1 MNQQQRELIYNM
13 PYPLSGVLLEVFKLG
28 ERWESGETVP
38 NLSFDICR
46 ATGLLLR
53 MNAAVAI
60 AAFSHEDRNIP
71 ELNSEVV
78 TALRAP
84 ADGTWL
90 NLTQRLLKGLKLD
103 LPLFKALGQA
113 LNLKVEMPLIFMPGE
128 EEPDSSAAGKKAQ
141 VKKVAVRDL
150 LSQLIKFRNSV
161 AHGERMTG
169 RDNAEALAKLRAVV
183 SGHEFYIDYRLIVRD
198 GKRWLDCDGP
208 GVQELGEGHY
218 VPEWWTDSFRALLED
233 LPDGVVTM
241 IKALPE
247 FDSDDTLQLTPLL
260 HFSQKGKED
269 VRFDDL
275 FFVNR
280 GTAEA
285 AEYIAY
291 NYEGQVSAEDIGS
304 YEAFRELLQQLPT
317 PPIPK
322 EKRLEFDGLAE
333 FHAQR
338 FVGRRDVL
346 GEIEEVLHQTEAS
359 YVELRALAGMGK
371 TAIMSWF
378 YGEYGT
384 EGQLP
389 WPGVDKKPPL
399 PLPADR
405 DRWAFHF
412 CMPTDGRD
420 DPMVA
425 LHSIVCQL
433 CDGAGLQ
440 RKQYQANEVEEQRQK
455 LVQLLDKVTG
465 QLENDARVFICIDA
479 LDEGI
484 PPYGKD
490 TVPKVLIGEN
500 EGEEEDAM
508 SELPDSV
515 VFLVSYRVDVMG
527 VSRADEHL
535 GHIPEEWR
543 RRLDTADPLKGL
555 TRDDVGL
562 LLTRLTGE
570 ADVPEAP
577 GTTLDATWKAATR
590 DTGEKEGADPFYL
603 RFLGDSVMEG
613 DVDLLRPESIPADL
627 STVFEQTWLSLPSG
641 SNYALHRILATL
653 AILREYGTDELM
665 QAVVNASLP
674 AEEALRL
681 TELSALRAKAGK
693 LLVYDGE
700 RYGLFH
706 DRFRWFLVGRPS
718 TRLDMALCCYEEMDA
733 TGRFGPRQV
742 AKLHSALADM
752 AVQWN
757 DSASPELVRDYVLQH
772 GPHHQV
778 MAGRVQDAVRTLTDY
793 SVLNERLKSNR
804 SGAWV
809 KDMETVWQA
818 ESSCAVVD
826 NPKTLQLWESYAR
839 ELSHILE
846 RGDEYWPSNK
856 IMLQL
861 AVEHGDNSAVTKAAE
876 AWLEEG
882 NCDWLWLRNLRR
894 PKKAAPDPCLR
905 VLTGHE
911 CGVTGACILDE
922 KRILSWGEYDSDLRI
937 WDMDSGE
944 TLAVFGDSEEGIEG
958 ALVLADGSIL
968 IWEKSLAVWDNN
980 GEEIQGEFNGHKEII
995 IGAMELSDGRM
1006 LSWSW
1011 DKTLRLWDRQTCE
1024 CLAVM
1029 KGHKEWVRGALELSG
1044 GNILS
1049 WSGDGTL
1056 RLWDG
1061 KTGASLAIMKGH
1073 DPKATDDYSIDIEV
1087 EYEMDELPGGVK
1099 AALELSSGNILSWSG
1114 DDTFR
1119 IWKGDTGEP
1128 VCVLKHRD
1136 SEENS
1141 CADAKELPDGRLL
1154 ILHAESIC
1162 LWDGTSGKLLKVLY
1176 DVEKALEYAKHLDEE
1191 GDEDEAEEFNVPFGI
1206 LALSDGNILSW
1217 SENYMRLWDGQSG
1230 EVLRDAPSDSF
1241 IAKAYELP
1249 DGKLLTWYEEGSITI
1264 WDLAKGEPV
1273 GELKGHAG
1281 KYNGLMSLQGGEILS
1296 WSEDS
1301 TLRLWDPRLAEDYER
1316 LEGHRGGLKV
1326 VKFLPDGRVHSV
1338 GSDNVVRVWET
1349 ETGAPITRLETY
1361 NPSVDAYTLG
1371 NGHIL
1376 ATADEEIYVWHGLTY
1391 EVIKWITS
1399 VNCGD
1404 DEEFLPFSSYGLVE
1418 MQKSKILS
1426 CGSSELGGALLF
1438 FEDITD
1444 ESCEEEDFEIFE
1456 TGSDESISNFSH
1468 HVFPDGRMLFSEL
1481 GGKNLYIFN
1490 INFEELTHSL
1500 IWLEGHSEEV
1510 VDMRVLSSGR
1520 ILSWS
1525 KDGTLCLWDPDE
1537 SQDLPEETIKSA
1549 YREDY
1554 TFTRKKLSPQL
1565 KFDGHK
1571 RGADKREVDEAV
1583 EMANGNIA
1591 SSGLDGT
1598 IRVWDKGTAEQL
1610 AKFECGDDYS
1620 SANLTPL
1627 KDDRLLFIVDNK
1639 LCIWDT
1645 ETGQLELELDYVEAN
1660 RLRPELVALF
1670 GSALIKGSLNF
1681 DDIKCGQ
1688 WLAVDECNKSLGLT
1702 HLGNPGSAYARW
1714 HGDSEGD
1721 LVKLHESGILTVS
1734 QNSGYVFAL
1743 CLQKGNVPLTLSEAD
1758 GLYKSS

>member
-60 AAFSHEDRNIP
+60 AAFSHGDRNIP

-113 LNLKVEMPLIFMPGE
+113 LNLKVEMPLIFIPGE

-183 SGHEFYIDYRLIVRD
+183 SGHEFYIDYRLIVRN

-218 VPEWWTDSFRALLED
+218 VPEWWTDPFRALLED

-384 EGQLP
+384 EAQLP
-389 WPGVDKKPPL
+389 WPGADKKPPL
-399 PLPADR
+399 PMPADR
-405 DRWAFHF
+405 DRWTFHF

-425 LHSIVCQL
+425 LQSIVCQL

-455 LVQLLDKVTG
+455 LVQLLDKVAG
-465 QLENDARVFICIDA
+465 QLENNARVFICIDA

-490 TVPKVLIGEN
+490 TVPNVLIGEN
-500 EGEEEDAM
+500 EGEEEDAK

-515 VFLVSYRVDVMG
+515 VFLVSYRVDGMG

-543 RRLDTADPLKGL
+543 RRLDSADPLKGL

-562 LLTRLTGE
+562 LLTRLAGE
-570 ADVPEAP
+570 ADVPEVP

-861 AVEHGDNSAVTKAAE
+861 AVEHGDNSAVTKTAE

-911 CGVTGACILDE
+911 YGVTGACLLDE
-922 KRILSWGEYDSDLRI
+922 KRVLSWSDFETDLRI
-937 WDMDSGE
+937 WDLDSGE
-944 TLAVFGDSEEGIEG
+944 TLAVFGDAEEGIEG

-968 IWEKSLAVWDNN
+968 IRHDILAVWDND
-980 GEEIQGEFNGHKEII
+980 GEEIQGEFKEHKKTIV
-995 IGAMELSDGRM
+995 GAMELSDGRM

-1011 DKTLRLWDRQTCE
+1011 GKTLRIWDRQTCE

-1029 KGHKEWVRGALELSG
+1029 KGHKEWVRGALELSS

-1056 RLWDG
+1056 RLWDT
-1061 KTGASLAIMKGH
+1061 KTGDSLAIMEGH
-1073 DPKATDDYSIDIEV
+1073 DPKAIDDYSTEIDSEFDRDIGET
-1087 EYEMDELPGGVK
+1087 PGGVTK
-1099 AALELSSGNILSWSG
+1099 AVELSSGNILSWSG

-1119 IWKGDTGEP
+1119 IWKGDTGKP
-1128 VCVLKHRD
+1128 VCVLKHGD
-1136 SEENS
+1136 AEQNLS
-1141 CADAKELPDGRLL
+1141 ADAKELSDGRLL
-1154 ILHAESIC
+1154 VLHSNSIC
-1162 LWDGTSGKLLKVLY
+1162 LWDAANGELLKVLFE
-1176 DVEKALEYAKHLDEE
+1176 DELDENAN
-1191 GDEDEAEEFNVPFGI
+1191 EDEIDAFVPNGI

-1217 SENYMRLWDGQSG
+1217 DADSMRLWEGQSG
-1230 EVLRDAPSDSF
+1230 QLLKDISSDFF
-1241 IAKAYELP
+1241 INNAYELP
-1249 DGKLLTWYEEGSITI
+1249 DGKILTWPEEGSFTL
-1264 WDLAKGEPV
+1264 WDLDRGQPL
-1273 GELKGHAG
+1273 GDLKGHAG
-1281 KYNGLMSLQGGEILS
+1281 KISGLMSLQGGNILS
-1296 WSEDS
+1296 WSEDT
-1301 TLRLWDPRLAEDYER
+1301 TLRLWNPRLAEDYEG
-1316 LEGHRGGLKV
+1316 LEGHRGGLSG
-1326 VKFLPDGRVHSV
+1326 VKFLPDGRVHSS

-1349 ETGAPITRLETY
+1349 ETGVAITRLKLNSTR
-1361 NPSVDAYTLG
+1361 PVVCTLG

-1376 ATADEEIYVWHGLTY
+1376 ATASGGEMAVWNSKTY
-1391 EVIKWITS
+1391 ELINQLSIDF
-1399 VNCGD
+1399 GD
-1404 DEEFLPFSSYGLVE
+1404 DEEFVPFNSYGLVE
-1418 MQKSKILS
+1418 LQKGKVLS
-1426 CGSSELGGALLF
+1426 CGESELGGALLF

-1444 ESCEEEDFEIFE
+1444 ESCEEQDFIFE
-1456 TGSDESISNFSH
+1456 TGSAESLSDISH

-1481 GGKNLYIFN
+1481 EGKNLYIFN

-1500 IWLEGHSEEV
+1500 ICLEGHSEDVEG
-1510 VDMRVLSSGR
+1510 MRVLSCGR

-1525 KDGTLCLWDPDE
+1525 HDGTLFLWDPDE
-1537 SQDLPEETIKSA
+1537 SQDLPEERIKSA
-1549 YREDY
+1549 YHEDY

-1565 KFDGHK
+1565 KLEGHK
-1571 RGADKREVDEAV
+1571 RGTEKRQVEDAV

-1591 SSGLDGT
+1591 SYGYEGT
-1598 IRVWDKGTAEQL
+1598 VRIWDKESAGQL
-1610 AKFECGDDYS
+1610 AKFECGDDWTNGS
-1620 SANLTPL
+1620 LTPL
-1627 KDDRLLFIVDNK
+1627 KDGRLIFTGKN
-1639 LCIWDT
+1639 LCLCNP
-1645 ETGQLELELDYVEAN
+1645 ETGRLELELDYVEAN
-1660 RLRPELVALF
+1660 RQRPELVAERFSFL
-1670 GSALIKGSLNF
+1670 ADQGSLNF

-1688 WLAVDECNKSLGLT
+1688 WLAVDEWNNTFGVS
-1702 HLGNPGSAYARW
+1702 HLGNPGSAFARW

-1743 CLQKGNVPLTLSEAD
+1743 RLQKGNVPLTLSEAD

>member
-1 MNQQQRELIYNM
+1 MNQHQRELILNM
-13 PYPLSGVLLEVFKLG
+13 PYPLSGVLLEVFTLG
-28 ERWESGETVP
+28 ERWESGETIP

-53 MNAAVAI
+53 TNAAVAI
-60 AAFSHEDRNIP
+60 AAFSHGDRNIP

-78 TALRAP
+78 SALRAP

-113 LNLKVEMPLIFMPGE
+113 LNLTVELPLVFVPGE
-128 EEPDSSAAGKKAQ
+128 DVHDSSAAGKKAQ

-161 AHGERMTG
+161 AHGERMTE
-169 RDNAEALAKLRAVV
+169 RDNAEALAKLRSVV
-183 SGHEFYIDYRLIVRD
+183 NGHEFYADYRLIVRD

-208 GVQELGEGHY
+208 GVQELGEGHH

-247 FDSDDTLQLTPLL
+247 FDSDDTLQLSPLL

-291 NYEGQVSAEDIGS
+291 NYEGHVSAEDIGS

-389 WPGVDKKPPL
+389 WPGADKKPPL

-425 LHSIVCQL
+425 LQSIVCQL

-465 QLENDARVFICIDA
+465 QLENNARVFICIDA

-490 TVPKVLIGEN
+490 TVPNVLIGEN
-500 EGEEEDAM
+500 EGEEEDAK

-515 VFLVSYRVDVMG
+515 VFLVSFRVDGMG

-562 LLTRLTGE
+562 LLTRLADE
-570 ADVPEAP
+570 ADAPEVP

-627 STVFEQTWLSLPSG
+627 STVFEQTWLSLPSE

-752 AVQWN
+752 VVQWS
-757 DSASPELVRDYVLQH
+757 DSRFSGLVRDYILQY

-778 MAGRVQDAVRTLTDY
+778 MAGRIQDAVLTLTDY
-793 SVLNERLKSNR
+793 SVLNERLKSNQ

-818 ESSCAVVD
+818 ESSCAVVE
-826 NPKTLQLWESYAR
+826 NPKTLQLWESFAR
-839 ELSHILE
+839 GRSHILE

-861 AVEHGDNSAVTKAAE
+861 AAEHGDNSAVTKAAE
-876 AWLEEG
+876 AWLDDG

-894 PKKAAPDPCLR
+894 PKKTAPDPCLR
-905 VLTGHE
+905 VFEGHE
-911 CGVTGACILDE
+911 ISVSGACLLDE

-944 TLAVFGDSEEGIEG
+944 TLAVFGDAEEGIEG
-958 ALVLADGSIL
+958 ALVLADDSIL
-968 IWEKSLAVWDNN
+968 IWGNSLAVWNN
-980 GEEIQGEFNGHKEII
+980 DGEEIQGEFEGHKQTIE
-995 IGAMELSDGRM
+995 GAMELSDGRL

-1011 DKTLRLWDRQTCE
+1011 DKTLRLWHRQTCE

-1029 KGHKEWVRGALELSG
+1029 KGHKKWVRGALELSG

-1073 DPKATDDYSIDIEV
+1073 DPKATDNYTLEIEIKLDIDKV
-1087 EYEMDELPGGVK
+1087 PGGVK
-1099 AALELSSGNILSWSG
+1099 AAVELSSGNILSWSG

-1128 VCVLKHRD
+1128 VCVIKHGD
-1136 SEENS
+1136 AEQNS
-1141 CADAKELPDGRLL
+1141 VPDAKELSDGRLL
-1154 ILHAESIC
+1154 ILHAETIC
-1162 LWDGTSGKLLKVLY
+1162 LWDGTSGKLLKVLFEEQKQI
-1176 DVEKALEYAKHLDEE
+1176 VQVDEE
-1191 GDEDEAEEFNVPFGI
+1191 GDEDEANAFNYPIGI
-1206 LALSDGNILSW
+1206 LVLSDGNILSW
-1217 SENYMRLWDGQSG
+1217 NEKFMRIWDGQSG
-1230 EVLRDAPSDSF
+1230 EFLRDVPNDSF
-1241 IAKAYELP
+1241 IENAYGLP
-1249 DGKLLTWYEEGSITI
+1249 DGKLLTWYKEGSITL
-1264 WDLAKGEPV
+1264 WDLAKGEAV

-1281 KYNGLMSLQGGEILS
+1281 EYNGFMSLQGEKILS

-1301 TLRLWDPRLAEDYER
+1301 TLRLWDQGLVEDYEE
-1316 LEGHRGGLKV
+1316 LEGHRGGLKD
-1326 VKFLPDGRVHSV
+1326 VKFLPDDRVHSV

-1349 ETGAPITRLETY
+1349 ETGAPITRLETFCP
-1361 NPSVDAYTLG
+1361 NVEAYTLG

-1376 ATADEEIYVWHGLTY
+1376 ATASEGEMAVWSSKTY
-1391 EVIKWITS
+1391 KLINHLSIEF
-1399 VNCGD
+1399 GD
-1404 DEEFLPFSSYGLVE
+1404 DEEFEPFNSCGLVE
-1418 MQKSKILS
+1418 MQKGKVLS
-1426 CGSSELGGALLF
+1426 CGYSELGGALLF

-1444 ESCEEEDFEIFE
+1444 ESCEEQDSIFE
-1456 TGSDESISNFSH
+1456 TGSEEPLYDMSH

-1500 IWLEGHSEEV
+1500 IWLDGHSEEV
-1510 VDMRVLSSGR
+1510 EDMRVLSSGR

-1525 KDGTLCLWDPDE
+1525 HDGTLCLWDPDE

-1549 YREDY
+1549 YFENY
-1554 TFTRKKLSPQL
+1554 TFTRKKLSPLL

-1571 RGADKREVDEAV
+1571 RGTDKREVDGAV
-1583 EMANGNIA
+1583 EMANGNVA
-1591 SSGLDGT
+1591 SVGYDGT
-1598 IRVWDKGTAEQL
+1598 IRIWDKGTAEQL
-1610 AKFECGDDYS
+1610 AQFEFGDDYS

-1627 KDDRLLFIVDNK
+1627 KDDRLLFVTEKN
-1639 LCIWDT
+1639 LCIWNT
-1645 ETGQLELELDYVEAN
+1645 ETGQLELELDYVETI
-1660 RLRPELVALF
+1660 RQRPELYAESFSFVAE
-1670 GSALIKGSLNF
+1670 NF
-1681 DDIKCGQ
+1681 DDFKCGQ
-1688 WLAVDECNKSLGLT
+1688 WLAVVELNKSLGLT
-1702 HLGNPGSAYARW
+1702 HLGNPESAYARW
-1714 HGDSEGD
+1714 HGDSEGT

-1734 QNSGYVFAL
+1734 QKSGYVFAL